1 MSDNEEV
8 NIGLE
13 HLIAGAIHA
22 NGGELVF
29 GVEHILTD
37 DIVDKQI
44 HLDVT
49 DGTAT
54 ITLVDPA
61 VVDVKTEVL

>member
-1 MSDNEEV
+1 MTEKQEL

-13 HLIAGAIHA
+13 HLIAGAVHA

-29 GVEHILTD
+29 GIEHILTD

-44 HLDVT
+44 HLVVD
-49 DGTAT
+49 DGVAT
-54 ITLVDPA
+54 ITLVDTEA
-61 VVDVKTEVL
+61 V